1 MKGDFKYEYDPMK
14 NEWVAKFN
22 GNVLMT
28 VDESVVRSKANYDD
42 VVEGNAFR
50 LIVAEELLTRMEC
63 EENGFF
69 VSAFLSK
76 MFNYGMNWTKEVR

>member
-1 MKGDFKYEYDPMK
+1 MKGDFKYEYDTRN

-28 VDESVVRSKANYDD
+28 VEESVVASKADYDA
-42 VVEGNAFR
+42 VAEGDAFR
-50 LIVAEELLTRMEC
+50 EIVAEELLTRMEN
-63 EENGFF
+63 EDNGFF

>member
-1 MKGDFKYEYDPMK
+1 MKGDFKYEYDTRN

-28 VDESVVRSKANYDD
+28 VDESAVRSKADYA
-42 VVEGNAFR
+42 VASEGIAFR
-50 LIVAEELLTRMEC
+50 EIVAEELLTRMEN
-63 EENGFF
+63 EDNGFF
-69 VSAFLSK
+69 VSAFLTK